1 MLGRIIARVGARSVL
16 WRATTSGRPFST
28 FSLFKSMKQRGEK
41 SKTKPQ
47 VMNMRR
53 ICAMIKVKVGR
64 DELSTTTTMMALTT
78 HRMPQCSCMT
88 SMTGLRGR

>member
-1 MLGRIIARVGARSVL
+1 MLARIVAKAGVRSVL
-16 WRATTSGRPFST
+16 WRATTSSRLFST
-28 FSLFKSMKQRGEK
+28 LSLFKSMKQRGEK
-41 SKTKPQ
+41 PKTKPQ

-64 DELSTTTTMMALTT
+64 DELSTTTTMRAFTTRRMA
-78 HRMPQCSCMT
+78 QCSCTT